1 MRERTHTQTHHH
13 RIIMNTTI
21 GSTMLLKREDVNGE
35 RLSLLEEE
43 KTSTPLKTSR
53 GKISSSGKSVGFICA
68 LSLGAF
74 ALSSSSSS
82 KKSNG
87 VYNIDAAFKSGSPMS
102 LLGVSDQIDVMKS
115 LIVDTCGKSA
125 LSEYEKTYSL
135 LPGEKASEMGERE
148 EGDKK
153 YAKAD
158 AFLSKLKNVNGGKK
172 EDQDDDEDLEID
184 SSKNTDTFLREF
196 NDMQKRMKETKKF
209 ANEEEDDD
217 LEEAKEDSSSEGKR
231 TVEEREDARF
241 EKKLTKTLAKNAD
254 DEEDEEEE
262 KHRPQSRKKQ
272 SSLDQK
278 SSSRSSASEDEDQ
291 RRPSKNFSGYREKF
305 RSDADDEEFVERET
319 ERDERRSVSS
329 SSSSSSRD
337 NNNNNQR
344 ERLYERKSSG
354 DDKDDDK
361 STYASKG
368 ARRMLLEEA
377 LPNASEEKELV
388 EVAEEEIK
396 HTGVFALLQKMVG
409 GEQSSQDPVKPGQM
423 PQLGLPQQTKM
434 LSKKN
439 KKKSTT
445 KKEDLNVAAGLGKS
459 MGVHVDEEVDDENE
473 GDEEE
478 EEQMKEEEEQQQT
491 EEQTRTDKVLKLAQ
505 DGEKALEREAI
516 EKVYK
521 GDGSK
526 SKKKSAL
533 EIQRGETSS
542 DMSETDEEA
551 LEIENGAADK
561 YYDVTKVE
569 HLAQETL
576 KRNMGSNKGEA
587 SMGEQQQTIN
597 TKALE
602 EAIGRAA
609 NQSPDITRK
618 ELFSTLGRKSKEEFI
633 NAARLKKL
641 VELKHIA
648 TTCKPTLSDGGKA
661 MERAK
666 EAAQQAAMKVKQAA
680 ARRAEAE
687 ANYEHSQE
695 VAKIAAQ
702 KVDDI
707 TELAQKK
714 IQEVQE
720 VAKRKVQ
727 NAKDISRLAGRKV
740 EDEFDMLG
748 KTKEDFNLHVQHA
761 MKSVEAAKEAASSAL
776 EETKKKSHTAKQR
789 AAALEVS
796 LAKEYEEART
806 EREIEEKKL
815 AKAEAQ
821 AEAAETE
828 REQKVLEAHQ
838 RQMEIEKVAKE
849 RQYKLEEEQR
859 QMEEAKKRS
868 MAKST
873 QYRTSAEDALEKLS
887 VIDFN
892 NNKDSDDVARI
903 GFGEEDVASGY
914 PDDDE
919 TQMAMGGAASSDG
932 DGFDPWTRK

>member
-1 MRERTHTQTHHH
+1 
-13 RIIMNTTI
+13 MNTTI

-125 LSEYEKTYSL
+125 LSEYVKTYSL
-135 LPGEKASEMGERE
+135 LPGEKASEMGEIE

-272 SSLDQK
+272 SSSDQK

-473 GDEEE
+473 GDEEEEEQMKEDE

-873 QYRTSAEDALEKLS
+873 QYRTSAEDVLEKLS

>member
-1 MRERTHTQTHHH
+1 M
-13 RIIMNTTI
+13 
-21 GSTMLLKREDVNGE
+21 GLLKREENNGE

-43 KTSTPLKTSR
+43 KTATPLSKTSR
-53 GKISSSGKSVGFICA
+53 GKISSSSSTKSVGFICA

-74 ALSSSSSS
+74 ALSSSSSG
-82 KKSNG
+82 KKSNNG
-87 VYNIDAAFKSGSPMS
+87 AYNNIDAAFKSGTPMS

-125 LSEYEKTYSL
+125 LSDYEKTYSL

-148 EGDKK
+148 EEGEKK

-158 AFLSKLKNVNGGKK
+158 AFLSKLKHANNGGKK
-172 EDQDDDEDLEID
+172 EDQEDDEDLEID

-209 ANEEEDDD
+209 ANEEEDD
-217 LEEAKEDSSSEGKR
+217 LEEAKEDSSSDGER

-241 EKKLTKTLAKNAD
+241 EKKLTKTLAKD
-254 DEEDEEEE
+254 DIDEEDEEEE
-262 KHRPQSRKKQ
+262 KHRPQSSRKKQ
-272 SSLDQK
+272 SSSSDQK
-278 SSSRSSASEDEDQ
+278 SSSRSSASEDEDH

-305 RSDADDEEFVERET
+305 RSDADDEEFVERGT

-329 SSSSSSRD
+329 SPSSSSRD

-344 ERLYERKSSG
+344 ERLYERKSSSG
-354 DDKDDDK
+354 DKDDDK

-409 GEQSSQDPVKPGQM
+409 GEQSSQDPVKPGKM

-445 KKEDLNVAAGLGKS
+445 KKGDLNVAAGLGKS

-473 GDEEE
+473 GDEGE
-478 EEQMKEEEEQQQT
+478 EEQMKEEEQQQQT

-576 KRNMGSNKGEA
+576 KRNMGGSKGEA
-587 SMGEQQQTIN
+587 SMGEHEQTIN

-618 ELFSTLGRKSKEEFI
+618 ELFSTLGRKSKEEFV

-919 TQMAMGGAASSDG
+919 TQMAMGGASSSDG

>member
-1 MRERTHTQTHHH
+1 
-13 RIIMNTTI
+13 MNTI
-21 GSTMLLKREDVNGE
+21 GTMGLLKREENTGE

-43 KTSTPLKTSR
+43 KTATPLAKTSR
-53 GKISSSGKSVGFICA
+53 GKISSASASTKSSVGFICA
-68 LSLGAF
+68 VSLGAF
-74 ALSSSSSS
+74 ALSASSSS
-82 KKSNG
+82 KKNG
-87 VYNIDAAFKSGSPMS
+87 GAYNIDAAFTSGAPMS

-125 LSEYEKTYSL
+125 LSAYEKTYSS

-148 EGDKK
+148 EEGDDEK

-158 AFLSKLKNVNGGKK
+158 AFLSKLKHAGGKK
-172 EDQDDDEDLEID
+172 EDQEEDEDVEID

-209 ANEEEDDD
+209 ANEEEDD
-217 LEEAKEDSSSEGKR
+217 LEEAKEDSSSDGER

-241 EKKLTKTLAKNAD
+241 EKKLTKTLAKD
-254 DEEDEEEE
+254 DIDEEDEEEE
-262 KHRPQSRKKQ
+262 KHRPQSSRKKQ
-272 SSLDQK
+272 SSSSDQK
-278 SSSRSSASEDEDQ
+278 SSSRSSASEDEDH

-305 RSDADDEEFVERET
+305 RSDADDEEFVEKEK

-329 SSSSSSRD
+329 SSSSSSSSSPRD
-337 NNNNNQR
+337 NNNNNNQR

-354 DDKDDDK
+354 GDKDDDK

-445 KKEDLNVAAGLGKS
+445 KKGDLNVAAGLGKS

-473 GDEEE
+473 GDEGE
-478 EEQMKEEEEQQQT
+478 EEQMKEEEEEHEQQT
-491 EEQTRTDKVLKLAQ
+491 EEQTRTDKALKLAQ

-526 SKKKSAL
+526 SRKKSAL

-576 KRNMGSNKGEA
+576 KRNIGGSKGEA
-587 SMGEQQQTIN
+587 SMGEQQQPIN

-618 ELFSTLGRKSKEEFI
+618 ELFSTLGRKSKEEFV

-903 GFGEEDVASGY
+903 GFGEEAVASGY

>member
-1 MRERTHTQTHHH
+1 
-13 RIIMNTTI
+13 MNTI
-21 GSTMLLKREDVNGE
+21 GTMGLLKREDANGE

-43 KTSTPLKTSR
+43 KTATPLKTSR
-53 GKISSSGKSVGFICA
+53 GKISSSSTKSVGFICA

-74 ALSSSSSS
+74 ALSSSSFN

-148 EGDKK
+148 EGEKK

-158 AFLSKLKNVNGGKK
+158 AFLSKLKNVGGKK
-172 EDQDDDEDLEID
+172 EDQDDDEDLQID

-209 ANEEEDDD
+209 ANEEEDD
-217 LEEAKEDSSSEGKR
+217 LEEAKEDSSSDGER

-241 EKKLTKTLAKNAD
+241 EKKLTKTLAKD
-254 DEEDEEEE
+254 DIDEEDEEEE
-262 KHRPQSRKKQ
+262 KHRPQSSRKKQ
-272 SSLDQK
+272 SSSSDQK
-278 SSSRSSASEDEDQ
+278 SSSRSSTSEDEDH

-329 SSSSSSRD
+329 SSSSSSSSRD

-344 ERLYERKSSG
+344 ERLYERKSSSG
-354 DDKDDDK
+354 DKDDDK

-445 KKEDLNVAAGLGKS
+445 KKGDLNVAAGLGKS

-473 GDEEE
+473 GDEGE

-576 KRNMGSNKGEA
+576 KRNMGGSKGEA
-587 SMGEQQQTIN
+587 SMGEHEQTIN

-618 ELFSTLGRKSKEEFI
+618 ELFSTLGRKSKEEFV

-776 EETKKKSHTAKQR
+776 EETKKKSQTAKQR

-903 GFGEEDVASGY
+903 GFGEEDIASGY

-919 TQMAMGGAASSDG
+919 TQMAMGGASSSDG

>member
-1 MRERTHTQTHHH
+1 
-13 RIIMNTTI
+13 MNTI
-21 GSTMLLKREDVNGE
+21 KKTMLLSSSGSNDAHISGE
-35 RLSLLEEE
+35 TLSLLEEQPVKATHHQRGRGS
-43 KTSTPLKTSR
+43 KT
-53 GKISSSGKSVGFICA
+53 VAGFVVCA
-68 LSLGAF
+68 LSLGSAL
-74 ALSSSSSS
+74 ALSSSTSNNN
-82 KKSNG
+82 KKDNNNAHNNNNVESLF
-87 VYNIDAAFKSGSPMS
+87 ARGSPMAQ
-102 LLGVSDQIDVMKS
+102 LGVQDQIEVMKS
-115 LIVDTCGKSA
+115 LIVDTCGKAA
-125 LSEYEKTYSL
+125 LREYEATSAEEEEGK
-135 LPGEKASEMGERE
+135 MGERE
-148 EGDKK
+148 EKSLEGGK

-158 AFLSKLKNVNGGKK
+158 AFLSKLDQQRRKTKND
-172 EDQDDDEDLEID
+172 EEEEDLEID
-184 SSKNTDTFLREF
+184 SSKNADKFLREF
-196 NDMQKRMKETKKF
+196 NDMEKTMKETKKF
-209 ANEEEDDD
+209 AKEASEEDDD
-217 LEEAKEDSSSEGKR
+217 DDDNKLSLEELKSEGSR
-231 TVEEREDARF
+231 AVEEEEDARF
-241 EKKLTKTLAKNAD
+241 EKKLSKSLS
-254 DEEDEEEE
+254 EDEEEDE
-262 KHRPQSRKKQ
+262 KP
-272 SSLDQK
+272 SSSAS
-278 SSSRSSASEDEDQ
+278 SSSRSKAKAKKQQSMSSRKSPAEEEEEKEWRMERE
-291 RRPSKNFSGYREKF
+291 RRQDDSGKRVGGYGEQEKF
-305 RSDADDEEFVERET
+305 RSDADDEQVLQEKEEERE
-319 ERDERRSVSS
+319 DRRR
-329 SSSSSSRD
+329 SSSSRD
-337 NNNNNQR
+337 NNNQR
-344 ERLYERKSSG
+344 ERLYERRSS
-354 DDKDDDK
+354 DRDDDK
-361 STYASKG
+361 SNYASKG
-368 ARRMLLEEA
+368 ARRMLLA
-377 LPNASEEKELV
+377 DDAV
-388 EVAEEEIK
+388 EVAEEELK
-396 HTGVFALLQKMVG
+396 HTGLFALLQKMIG
-409 GEQSSQDPVKPGQM
+409 GEQSSQDPVKPGQA
-423 PQLGLPQQTKM
+423 PQLGLPKLMKKGSTKGSSM
-434 LSKKN
+434 
-439 KKKSTT
+439 KKK
-445 KKEDLNVAAGLGKS
+445 KEAKVAGLGKS
-459 MGVHVDEEVDDENE
+459 MGVHVDEEDDEE
-473 GDEEE
+473 IESREEE
-478 EEQMKEEEEQQQT
+478 EEEEENEEQNEEEEEEEEEPKKQQD
-491 EEQTRTDKVLKLAQ
+491 EETRTDKVLKLAQ

-533 EIQRGETSS
+533 ELQRGETSS
-542 DMSETDEEA
+542 LMSETDEEA
-551 LEIENGAADK
+551 LEIENNAADK

-576 KRNMGSNKGEA
+576 KRNMASKGEA
-587 SMGEQQQTIN
+587 SMGEQTIN

-609 NQSPDITRK
+609 NQSPDVTRK
-618 ELFSTLGRKSKEEFI
+618 ELFSTLGRKSKAEFI

-648 TTCKPTLSDGGKA
+648 TTCKPTLTDGGKA

-761 MKSVEAAKEAASSAL
+761 MNSVEAAKAAASAAL
-776 EETKKKSHTAKQR
+776 EETKKKSETAKQR

-859 QMEEAKKRS
+859 QMEAAKRRS

-887 VIDFN
+887 VIDFD
-892 NNKDSDDVARI
+892 NNKNSDDVARI
-903 GFGEEDVASGY
+903 GFGEDVAY
-914 PDDDE
+914 PDE
-919 TQMAMGGAASSDG
+919 TEMAMGAASDSA
-932 DGFDPWTRK
+932 DGFDPWTK

>member
-1 MRERTHTQTHHH
+1 
-13 RIIMNTTI
+13 MNTI
-21 GSTMLLKREDVNGE
+21 GTMGHLLKREENTGE

-43 KTSTPLKTSR
+43 KTATLPLKTSR
-53 GKISSSGKSVGFICA
+53 GKISSSSSSTKSVGFICA

-74 ALSSSSSS
+74 ALSASSSS
-82 KKSNG
+82 KKNG
-87 VYNIDAAFKSGSPMS
+87 GAYNIDAAFKSGTPMS

-125 LSEYEKTYSL
+125 LSDYEKTYSL

-148 EGDKK
+148 EGDDKK

-158 AFLSKLKNVNGGKK
+158 AFLSKLKNAGGKK
-172 EDQDDDEDLEID
+172 EDQEDDDEDLEID

-209 ANEEEDDD
+209 ANEEEDD
-217 LEEAKEDSSSEGKR
+217 LEEAKEDSSSDGER

-241 EKKLTKTLAKNAD
+241 EKKLTKTLAKD
-254 DEEDEEEE
+254 DIDEEDEEEE
-262 KHRPQSRKKQ
+262 KHRPQSSRKKQ
-272 SSLDQK
+272 SSSSDQK
-278 SSSRSSASEDEDQ
+278 SSSRSSASEDEDH

-329 SSSSSSRD
+329 SSSSSSSSRD

-344 ERLYERKSSG
+344 ERLYERKSSSG
-354 DDKDDDK
+354 DKDDDK

-445 KKEDLNVAAGLGKS
+445 KKGDLNVAAGLGKS

-473 GDEEE
+473 GDEGE
-478 EEQMKEEEEQQQT
+478 EEQMKEEEEEHEQQT

-576 KRNMGSNKGEA
+576 KRNMGGSKGIA
-587 SMGEQQQTIN
+587 SMGKHEQPIN

-618 ELFSTLGRKSKEEFI
+618 ELFSTLGRKSKEEFV